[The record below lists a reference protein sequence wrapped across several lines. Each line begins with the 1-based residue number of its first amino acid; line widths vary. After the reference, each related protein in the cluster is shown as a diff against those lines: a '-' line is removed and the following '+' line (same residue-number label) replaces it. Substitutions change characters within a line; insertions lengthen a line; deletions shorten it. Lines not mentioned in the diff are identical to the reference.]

1 MPTTD
6 LTRHAKQSTLRL
18 TTTGRKSGEPRAVK
32 VWFVLMDAQ
41 RIAVQH
47 VRGSDANWYR
57 NLAKNPNVEVDLG
70 GGLLRARAIVVHDRA
85 EINRI
90 LKRIRGKYLVA
101 WLLQAFGTRN
111 AVAATIEL
119 LEQPSRAT

>member
-1 MPTTD
+1 MD
-6 LTRHAKQSTLRL
+6 LAAYTKQSTLRL

-32 VWFVLMDAQ
+32 VWFVVMDAQ

-57 NLAKNPNVEVDLG
+57 NLVKNPNVEIDLG
-70 GGLLRARAIVVHDRA
+70 DGPLRARATVVHGRA

-90 LKRIRGKYLVA
+90 LKRIRGKYLAA
-101 WLLQAFGTRN
+101 WLLQAFGRRN

-119 LEQPSRAT
+119 FDQPSRAT